1 MLRRYVSLVCG
12 RCHNTS
18 VQKLHTGAIRPTREQ
33 KKKRPLAE
41 PLEHEVTPQL
51 ESELRLQLD
60 KPRRS
65 VRSQA

>member
-18 VQKLHTGAIRPTREQ
+18 VQRLHAGAIQPTRVQ
-33 KKKRPLAE
+33 TKKRPLAE

-51 ESELRLQLD
+51 ERELRLQLNQ
-60 KPRRS
+60 PRRS
-65 VRSQA
+65 VRAQT